1 MRFITAAALLL
12 VPILAHAQQELTPPS
27 TPQQVPRYCQQ
38 REGQPI
44 ALLVLARDDVKTPRK
59 QFIDSVSS
67 GGLDVAGKQLMI
79 ERVNDVYDN
88 PDLNS
93 DTLWVF
99 RANRCIEEF
108 SRKGFVKYK
117 PEMSAA
123 LLQCQTEH
131 SGTMGALAQ
140 CVASASDAQ
149 LAQ

>member
-1 MRFITAAALLL
+1 MRFIFAAALLL
-12 VPILAHAQQELTPPS
+12 VPIFAQAQQQLTPPS
-27 TPQQVPRYCQQ
+27 TPQEVPRYCQQ

-44 ALLVLARDDVKTPRK
+44 ALLVMARDELKTPRE
-59 QFIDSVSS
+59 QFVNSVSS
-67 GGLDVAGKQLMI
+67 GGLDAAGKQLMI

-117 PEMSAA
+117 PEISAA
-123 LLQCQTEH
+123 LLQCQTENGG
-131 SGTMGALAQ
+131 SMGALAQ

>member
-1 MRFITAAALLL
+1 M
-12 VPILAHAQQELTPPS
+12 
-27 TPQQVPRYCQQ
+27 
-38 REGQPI
+38 
-44 ALLVLARDDVKTPRK
+44 ARDDVKTPRK

-108 SRKGFVKYK
+108 SRNGFVKYK

-123 LLQCQTEH
+123 LLQCQAEH

>member
-1 MRFITAAALLL
+1 ML
-12 VPILAHAQQELTPPS
+12 VM
-27 TPQQVPRYCQQ
+27 
-38 REGQPI
+38 
-44 ALLVLARDDVKTPRK
+44 ARDDVKTPRK

>member
-1 MRFITAAALLL
+1 
-12 VPILAHAQQELTPPS
+12 
-27 TPQQVPRYCQQ
+27 
-38 REGQPI
+38 
-44 ALLVLARDDVKTPRK
+44 
-59 QFIDSVSS
+59 
-67 GGLDVAGKQLMI
+67 MI